1 MSQKKAARHR
11 QDWGR
16 RVCAGEGPASS
27 SSTYTSEGCKHTHN
41 MQGEPPGVNSTEEK
55 KKIRCFAFV
64 AQLLLGI
71 WWIKNCSNLVGGKN
85 DHTTRSHCYRRSLSP
100 GTGHSHSTCQV
111 LRCVPGSWCL
121 QQAVWMDRNKEHQVT
136 HEKLWDFLVQDNLHN
151 SFNCWRRLLVLVPLQ
166 WQLHDLTSAAQTHL
180 CSHEWLRRTG

>member
-1 MSQKKAARHR
+1 MLVRAQQVAPPLTHLKAA
-11 QDWGR
+11 
-16 RVCAGEGPASS
+16 
-27 SSTYTSEGCKHTHN
+27 STHTTCRESH
-41 MQGEPPGVNSTEEK
+41 QELTQQRKK

-64 AQLLLGI
+64 AQLLLEI

-180 CSHEWLRRTG
+180 CSHERLRRTG

>member
-27 SSTYTSEGCKHTHN
+27 SSTYTSEGCKDTHN
-41 MQGEPPGVNSTEEK
+41 MQGEPSGVNSTEEK
-55 KKIRCFAFV
+55 QNQMCCLCRSAFAWNMV
-64 AQLLLGI
+64 
-71 WWIKNCSNLVGGKN
+71 IKNCSNLVGGKN

-151 SFNCWRRLLVLVPLQ
+151 SFICWRRLLVLVPPQ
-166 WQLHDLTSAAQTHL
+166 WQLHDLTSAAQTRL